1 MLQPQGVALQAN
13 NSLLISM
20 CILKD
25 LPQQKNPRV
34 LCWGNSPNF
43 ISSHIPMEMFL
54 FYETGKKLVNKKRV
68 AYEGERFQY
77 SCILL
82 RFGNTLGAHDL
93 GCAFLRRTHS

>member
-1 MLQPQGVALQAN
+1 MLQHGGVALQAN

-34 LCWGNSPNF
+34 LCNWGNSPNF
-43 ISSHIPMEMFL
+43 ICSHIPMEIFL

-77 SCILL
+77 
-82 RFGNTLGAHDL
+82 
-93 GCAFLRRTHS
+93 